1 MTSRR
6 LTFRVQESDKSDKND
21 EIKVFSQSW
30 GLFKWHAQQFIDLYE
45 RDEVADYDTENSSR
59 DGN

>member
-6 LTFRVQESDKSDKND
+6 LTFQSDVIVKSDKND

-30 GLFKWHAQQFIDLYE
+30 GLFKRNAQQFIDLYE
-45 RDEVADYDTENSSR
+45 RDEVADCDTENSSR

>member
-1 MTSRR
+1 MI
-6 LTFRVQESDKSDKND
+6 DKSDKND